1 MTVSDGQLVRRRL
14 PVGAEIVKE
23 GVHFRVW
30 APLRKSVEVVTTRG
44 VVPLSRE
51 NDQYFSGLVPDVV
64 DGDTYRF
71 RLDEGDAFPDPASRF
86 QPEGP
91 HGPSQVVDP
100 FAFSWSDGGWPGVQ
114 LAGQIIYE
122 LHIGTFT
129 REGTWQAAIGE
140 LPALARL
147 GITVIEV
154 MPVASFAGRFGWG
167 YDGVNWFSPSQ
178 LYGTPDD
185 MRQFVDTAH
194 SLGMGVILDVVYNHF
209 GPDGN
214 YTGQFSKDYVTAK
227 HTTDWGEAINYDG
240 NNCGPVRE
248 FVTANTAYWI
258 EEFHLDG
265 LRLDATQNIYDDSE
279 DHILAAITRTVR
291 KTGGTRRTIVIA
303 ENEPQ
308 DINLIGSP
316 ANGGFGMDGLW
327 NDDFHHT
334 AMVALTGRNEA
345 YYTDYLGT
353 PQEFISA
360 MKYGYLY
367 QGQWYKWQKQRRGT
381 SSLHAP
387 KNAFITFFQNHDQ
400 VANSARGL
408 RAHQLTAP
416 GMFRAMTAVVLL
428 SSGVPMLF
436 QGQEFASSSPFRF
449 FADMPEWLGSL
460 VREGRKEF
468 LMQWRSTQTP
478 AMLDQIPDPCSPATF
493 EMSKLDH
500 TEREKHQEL
509 YRLHCDLIRLK
520 RTDPVLSAVPAVAID
535 GAVLSSSA
543 FLLRYFSPAGEDRL
557 LLVNLGV
564 DLHLNPA
571 PEPLLAPP
579 PGRSW
584 RTLLATE
591 APEYGGS
598 GAPEPDCEEQNW
610 IIQGQAAALL
620 APGPRREKVQ
630 LKEKISG

>member
-1 MTVSDGQLVRRRL
+1 MPG
-14 PVGAEIVKE
+14 

-30 APLRKSVEVVTTRG
+30 APLRRTVEVVTSAGFVTM
-44 VVPLSRE
+44 LRE
-51 NDQYFSGLVPDVV
+51 DSGYFEALVPGVRP
-64 DGDTYRF
+64 GDKYRF

-100 FAFSWSDGGWPGVQ
+100 HAFSWSDASWTGLE

-129 REGTWQAAIGE
+129 REGTWEAAIRE
-140 LPALARL
+140 LPELART

-154 MPVASFAGRFGWG
+154 MPVAGFAGRFGWG
-167 YDGVNWFSPSQ
+167 YDGVNWFSPTQ

-185 MRQFVDTAH
+185 MRRFVDVSH

-214 YTGQFSKDYVTAK
+214 YTGQFSRDYVTPK

-240 NNCGPVRE
+240 TNREPVRE
-248 FVTANTAYWI
+248 FVAANARYWI

-265 LRLDATQNIYDDSE
+265 VRLDATQNIYDDSP
-279 DHILAAITRTVR
+279 DHILAVITRAVR
-291 KTGGTRRTIVIA
+291 EAAGTRKSIVIA

-308 DINLIGSP
+308 DIRLIGP
-316 ANGGFGMDGLW
+316 PENGGFGMDGLW

-345 YYTDYLGT
+345 YYTDYLGK

-360 MKYGYLY
+360 IKYGYLY
-367 QGQWYKWQKQRRGT
+367 QGQWYKWQKQRRGV

-387 KNAFITFFQNHDQ
+387 KSAFVTFIENHDQ
-400 VANSARGL
+400 VANSAKGL
-408 RAHQLTAP
+408 RVHQLTSP
-416 GMFRAMTAVVLL
+416 GMYRAMTALMIL
-428 SSGVPMLF
+428 GPGVPMLF
-436 QGQEFASSSPFRF
+436 QGQEFASSAAFQF
-449 FADMPEWLGSL
+449 FADNPEWLTSL

-468 LMQWRSTQTP
+468 LKQWRSAQTQ
-478 AMLDQIPDPCSPATF
+478 AILDSLPDPSSPETF
-493 EMSKLDH
+493 ERCKLDH
-500 TEREKHQEL
+500 SERKKNKAAYQF
-509 YRLHCDLIRLK
+509 HCDLIRLK
-520 RTDPVLSAVPAVAID
+520 RTDPVLSAIPTVPID
-535 GAVLSSSA
+535 GAVLSSGA
-543 FLLRYFSPAGEDRL
+543 FLLRYFSEQGDDRL

-579 PGRSW
+579 QGRSW
-584 RTLLATE
+584 QTLLSTE
-591 APEYGGS
+591 APQYGGS
-598 GAPEPDCEEQNW
+598 GAPEPDCEEENW
-610 IIQGQAAALL
+610 IIQGQAAVVLI
-620 APGPRREKVQ
+620 PGPAAQQLSK
-630 LKEKISG
+630 LKEKSR